1 MSDAPL
7 TADAILNAAEDVFR
21 RYGPTKTTVVDVARA
36 LNVSHGTIY
45 RHYASKADLRDAV
58 VKRWLDHVSQP
69 LAAIALEEGVATE
82 QLQRWLRQLM
92 AAKHQKA
99 HADPELFATYQA
111 LSEQARAVVYAHIN
125 ELVRQVTLIVERGVA
140 QGEFNVDDPLSAA
153 QAIFHATTRF
163 HHPVHAS
170 TWNATTI
177 DDEFVAVWRLI
188 LLGLQPR

>member
-1 MSDAPL
+1 
-7 TADAILNAAEDVFR
+7 
-21 RYGPTKTTVVDVARA
+21 
-36 LNVSHGTIY
+36 
-45 RHYASKADLRDAV
+45 
-58 VKRWLDHVSQP
+58 
-69 LAAIALEEGVATE
+69 
-82 QLQRWLRQLM
+82 LQRWLRQLM